1 MFEDIDGQK
10 GIIEITRDAADRTIV
25 YAIWARTA
33 PGGISGDK
41 GWAILHE
48 RYPNEP
54 RYLLFSTFEQLR
66 ERDADWTT
74 TTFLERIQKILDT
87 AGGKLNPE
95 VRDLLA
101 MAEDDFHG
109 LSESDAARLDRIRGR
124 VGARTGDGTAAAK
137 RLSRLTTDVLRE
149 LHEKTANGR
158 RIGGSGAAAAGATD
172 WKAAID
178 AAGTAR
184 KPYAAT
190 EKVAIGD
197 VVDHPK
203 FGAGVVTGVEAGRAN
218 ILFESGTRKLVS
230 G

>member
-10 GIIEITRDAADRTIV
+10 GAIEITRDAADRSIV
-25 YAIWARTA
+25 YAIWARTS
-33 PGGISGDK
+33 PSGLSADAA
-41 GWAILHE
+41 WAILHE

-54 RYLLFSTFEQLR
+54 RFLLFSTYEQLR
-66 ERDADWTT
+66 QREADWTAT
-74 TTFLERIQKILDT
+74 AFLERVQRILDT

-101 MAEDDFHG
+101 MAEDDLHG
-109 LSESDAARLDRIRGR
+109 LSESDGARLDRIRGR

-137 RLSRLTTDVLRE
+137 RLSRLAADVVRE
-149 LHEKTANGR
+149 LHEKTTNGR

-172 WKAAID
+172 WKSAIA
-178 AAGTAR
+178 AAGTAK
-184 KPYAAT
+184 KPYSAT
-190 EKVAIGD
+190 AKVAIGD
-197 VVDHPK
+197 VVEHPK
-203 FGAGVVTGVEAGRAN
+203 FGPGVVTAVEAGRAT